1 MKEQVN
7 KNRFGND
14 KNEGINRKG
23 NMPQKHMMKGNH
35 RHDER
40 NGRYQKKKN
49 YASIIY
55 RDKKY
60 NIQREKDTEWEL

>member
-40 NGRYQKKKN
+40 NGRYQKKKKLCKHN
-49 YASIIY
+49 
-55 RDKKY
+55 
-60 NIQREKDTEWEL
+60 L